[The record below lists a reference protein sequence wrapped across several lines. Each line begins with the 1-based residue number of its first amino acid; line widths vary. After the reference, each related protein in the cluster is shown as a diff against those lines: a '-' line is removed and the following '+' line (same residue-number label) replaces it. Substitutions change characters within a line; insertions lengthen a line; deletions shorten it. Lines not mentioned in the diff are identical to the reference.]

1 MQNIKYTDSASFRCL
16 EHLRE
21 TSIDLYLVHCG
32 KEQCAPA
39 HTCSMVREEYI
50 IHFVLSGKGTYS
62 IQGKTHQLS
71 GGQMF
76 LIAPGAE
83 HRYAADDNDPWNYC
97 WVGFNGIKSESIL
110 SHCGFSPEHPVQEFH
125 DSDSVLEHINRIL
138 EVRQLT
144 FANDLRRKAELTLLL
159 TDLMDAHERLHPR
172 HRQAQYDYATNVY
185 LSSAVDFIKKEYQDG
200 IKVTDITDYV
210 GISRTYLTQIFQ
222 KELGLSV
229 QTFLIDY
236 RMHKAANLLLSTNQ
250 SISDVST
257 NVGYDDALAFS
268 KSFKKKFGLSP
279 KNYRSQKEEMDL
291 FTKKQ

>member
-1 MQNIKYTDSASFRCL
+1 
-16 EHLRE
+16 
-21 TSIDLYLVHCG
+21 
-32 KEQCAPA
+32 
-39 HTCSMVREEYI
+39 
-50 IHFVLSGKGTYS
+50 
-62 IQGKTHQLS
+62 
-71 GGQMF
+71 
-76 LIAPGAE
+76 
-83 HRYAADDNDPWNYC
+83 
-97 WVGFNGIKSESIL
+97 
-110 SHCGFSPEHPVQEFH
+110 
-125 DSDSVLEHINRIL
+125 
-138 EVRQLT
+138 
-144 FANDLRRKAELTLLL
+144 
-159 TDLMDAHERLHPR
+159 
-172 HRQAQYDYATNVY
+172 
-185 LSSAVDFIKKEYQDG
+185 
-200 IKVTDITDYV
+200 VTDITDYV